1 MVILLLLFEIFS
13 PMTASLQAKRYFK
26 LASEAALQHMLWGNV
41 NNINMSGNSNPVSLT
56 YHNIFVGSCAS
67 SKHNCIPKNFPP
79 LYFLTANELCTTKP
93 I

>member
-1 MVILLLLFEIFS
+1 MIILLLFEIFS
-13 PMTASLQAKRYFK
+13 PMMASLQAKRYFK
-26 LASEAALQHMLWGNV
+26 LASEAALQQMLWGNV
-41 NNINMSGNSNPVSLT
+41 NNNISENSNPVSLT

-79 LYFLTANELCTTKP
+79 LYLLTANELCTTKP